1 MATFTMDDFNRL
13 KTISTNS
20 AKMRQTLNAIPVKMN
35 QASALQNANN
45 FANAEAAKVPANQAI
60 QQENFARANAQTA
73 SPAKQ
78 PTVLAKLRTTGSNL
92 VPKAGGMTSK
102 VFGGL
107 GLATSGINMANNGV
121 NADNATDAAV
131 SAGLMTKNPMVAG
144 GAAALGAGKFI
155 GSNLLPES
163 VQIMLAETLTGSKMP
178 AKQTTTPE
186 FDKYA
191 ALLAQEKA
199 GETPE
204 AFPQDAA
211 NQAADSFIDD
221 IYGAANTQA
230 APETKAPNPSQDSI
244 AAIRET
250 LAQAQAER
258 GKVVNPLQQ
267 QSNMELKDY
276 SNNPFAAVMQL
287 QRAVG
292 QMAPY
297 AASNK
302 IARENAANLTTDAQ
316 KQAGLV
322 ELENT
327 LKNSSI
333 TQEKGQLELA
343 QSKRLNDAM
352 VKLGTL
358 TDEKERRALQDSILT
373 MLGKEPKDDYVIQE
387 VGGGTDANGIPQPK
401 RAVVFDKRTGQVVSE
416 VGGGANGAG
425 QPAAGASQYK
435 VGQQYNIGGKV
446 VKVTGMDKDGS
457 PIFDDDI

>member
-1 MATFTMDDFNRL
+1 MATFSTDDINRL
-13 KTISTNS
+13 KTIATNS

-45 FANAEAAKVPANQAI
+45 FANAEAAKVPTNQAL

-92 VPKAGGMTSK
+92 MPAAGGTASK
-102 VFGGL
+102 LVGGL
-107 GLATSGINMANNGV
+107 GLATSGINMVNNGV

-131 SAGLMTKNPMVAG
+131 SAGLMTKNPMLAG
-144 GAAALGAGKFI
+144 GAAALGVGKFA

-178 AKQTTTPE
+178 AKQATTPE

-191 ALLAQEKA
+191 AMLAQEKA
-199 GETPE
+199 GTTE

-221 IYGAANTQA
+221 IQSSANTQV
-230 APETKAPNPSQDSI
+230 APETQAPNPSQDSI

-267 QSNMELKDY
+267 QSNMEVKDY

-302 IARENAANLTTDAQ
+302 IAKENAANLTTDAQ

-425 QPAAGASQYK
+425 QQAGAATQYK
-435 VGQQYNIGGKV
+435 VGQQYSIGGKV
-446 VKVTGMDKDGS
+446 VKFTGMDKDGS